1 MMQTILP
8 LPTIQ
13 NWDCHTCGTCC
24 KEYLV
29 TVSPGEAKRI
39 VDQAWTKEELGGLE
53 PLRIT
58 GGWFSKKTVLNH
70 KADGSC
76 VFLDDGGRCKIHAK
90 HGYDSKPL
98 PCKLFPFILI
108 PTGRG
113 WSVGMR
119 YACPSASAS
128 LGRPMPEHL
137 VDLRKFAEE
146 LLVREAMPT
155 NELGTCAKVTP
166 PLVEG
171 NPGLEWEKVFAMAKG
186 LTIPLLD
193 REVPLGLRMFR
204 VFHLAS
210 DLRKAKL
217 TNLETIKIEELCTI
231 LAKHLPASVTASNRD
246 QTAKP
251 NWIGR
256 VLFRQLAAICL
267 RKDHGPNRGV
277 ADQGRLALLGAAW
290 AFVQGK
296 GSVPKMHKWLPEA
309 DFRLGEEAVEA
320 LPMEVERIFER
331 YYLMKLGSLQFC
343 GPTFFN
349 MPFWEGID
357 LTLLIYS
364 VQMWLY
370 RILKNAMSETEAAQK
385 ALSIVDDHYGFNRV
399 LGTFRQRLAYQ
410 ILGATNQIERLV
422 AWYGR

>member
-1 MMQTILP
+1 MQTILP
-8 LPTIQ
+8 LPTLQ
-13 NWDCHTCGTCC
+13 SWDCHTCGTCC

-29 TVSPGEAKRI
+29 TLSLGEANRI
-39 VDQAWTKEELGGLE
+39 LEQGWTKEELGGLD
-53 PLRIT
+53 PLRVKK
-58 GGWFSKKTVLNH
+58 GLFSKKTVLNH
-70 KADGSC
+70 DAEGSC
-76 VFLDDGGRCKIHAK
+76 VFLDKGGRCRIHAK
-90 HGYDSKPL
+90 HGYESKPL

-108 PTGRG
+108 PTGGG

-146 LLVREAMPT
+146 LLVRDAIPINAT
-155 NELGTCAKVTP
+155 GTCAEVKP
-166 PLVEG
+166 PQVEG
-171 NPGLEWEKVFAMAKG
+171 NSFLEWEKVLAMAKG

-193 REVPLGLRMFR
+193 RKVPFSLRMFR
-204 VFHLAS
+204 LFHLAS

-217 TNLETIKIEELCTI
+217 SNLEATKIEELCTI
-231 LAKHLPASVTASNRD
+231 LAKHLPATVTASQRD
-246 QTAKP
+246 QTTKP
-251 NWIGR
+251 NWVGR

-277 ADQGRLALLGAAW
+277 AEQGRLALFGAAW
-290 AFVQGK
+290 AFVK
-296 GSVPKMHKWLPEA
+296 GRGPLPKMHKWLPDA
-309 DFRLGEEAVEA
+309 DFRLGEEPVEN
-320 LPMEVERIFER
+320 LPLEVERIFER
-331 YYLMKLGSLQFC
+331 YYLMKVGSLQFC

-364 VQMWLY
+364 VQMWTY
-370 RILKNAMSETEAAQK
+370 RILKSNLGETEAAQK
-385 ALSIVDDHYGFNRV
+385 ALSIIDDHYGFNRV
-399 LGTFRQRLAYQ
+399 LGTFRQRLAYR

-422 AWYGR
+422 AWYGK